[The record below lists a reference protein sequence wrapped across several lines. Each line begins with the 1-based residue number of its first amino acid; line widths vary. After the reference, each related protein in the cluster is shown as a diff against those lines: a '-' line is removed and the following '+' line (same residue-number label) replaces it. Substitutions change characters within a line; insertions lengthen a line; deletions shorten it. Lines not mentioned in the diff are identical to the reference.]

1 MIALRNTQRKLSQSL
16 RMSGPCAAIVAILF
30 LSLLNSLSAFAASVA
45 SARNAFIRGDL
56 PRTVKMLEPEL
67 FPKPRFKGKELEDAR
82 EIYGVTQFMLGNRAK
97 AEMAFRQIIQANP
110 RAKLDK
116 RYLLDPAAEPFFE
129 SLKKSK
135 AAAPTAGN
143 RKSNRTAATQKP
155 SRAPVSNPA
164 RAPAGNPS
172 RGLKQASGRPTP
184 PPEAPRRQAPPAK
197 NRAPQGVS
205 TGLQVTV
212 NAPRATLFA
221 DGIFIGPPN
230 QKISLDPGNHQI
242 TISAEGYETQE
253 KTVRIEAGRISQ
265 LKVNLIKT
273 RSRPTAAPARSS
285 AAQPQRAGN
294 QSKTAGRKGDNLD
307 PNQPKASLNFN
318 QELPAEKRANRSRKN
333 FTDQYFQEPATPQ
346 YQQPP
351 AQTPY
356 SQPPQYAL
364 PPQYAPPQYSQPQ
377 PYQQPYQQPYAYPPP
392 VYANPP
398 PYQAPSPYGYQDPYA
413 QPPPAYSAPPTPG
426 YGDPNPYEEEDEAGD
441 SERPA
446 PRSAGYSRSKKK
458 SRKKGN
464 VVVALLP
471 LGIGQFQ
478 NGDTVKGVIF
488 LLGQGGALG
497 FGLTYRL
504 YNIPKDKK
512 LFDTQREEEVDLTP
526 EEKETIEIQR
536 EEHIKKLTNYSNY
549 ALMGAGALY
558 LIGVID
564 AIVNLDS
571 GEPTKRRRS
580 DNSLPVPEEKKYKF
594 AISPTPEGGVGLGI
608 SMKLE

>member
-1 MIALRNTQRKLSQSL
+1 
-16 RMSGPCAAIVAILF
+16 
-30 LSLLNSLSAFAASVA
+30 
-45 SARNAFIRGDL
+45 
-56 PRTVKMLEPEL
+56 MLEPEL
-67 FPKPRFKGKELEDAR
+67 FPKPRLKGKELEDAR
-82 EIYGVTQFMLGNRAK
+82 EIYGVTQFMLGNRSK
-97 AEMAFRQIIQANP
+97 AEIAFRQIIQANP

-129 SLKKSK
+129 SLKKSSG
-135 AAAPTAGN
+135 APPTAAN
-143 RKSNRTAATQKP
+143 RKSNPAAAAQQSP
-155 SRAPVSNPA
+155 RASQTV
-164 RAPAGNPS
+164 RAPASNSG
-172 RGLKQASGRPTP
+172 RGFKQASGRPTP
-184 PPEAPRRQAPPAK
+184 PPEAPRRKPPPAQ

-230 QKISLDPGNHQI
+230 QKISLDPGKHQI

-265 LKVNLIKT
+265 LKVTLIKT
-273 RSRPTAAPARSS
+273 GSRQAAAPARNS
-285 AAQPQRAGN
+285 AAQPQKAGN
-294 QSKTAGRKGDNLD
+294 QSKTAGRKGDNFD
-307 PNQPKASLNFN
+307 SNQPKASLNFN

-333 FTDQYFQEPATPQ
+333 FTDQYFQEPAAPQ

-351 AQTPY
+351 AQPQY
-356 SQPPQYAL
+356 SQPPQYAQPPTYTP
-364 PPQYAPPQYSQPQ
+364 PPQYAPPQYIQP
-377 PYQQPYQQPYAYPPP
+377 QPYQQPYAYPPP

-398 PYQAPSPYGYQDPYA
+398 AYQAPSPYGYQDPYA
-413 QPPPAYSAPPTPG
+413 QPPPAYAAPPTPG
-426 YGDPNPYEEEDEAGD
+426 YGEPNPYEEEDEAGD
-441 SERPA
+441 SDRPA
-446 PRSAGYSRSKKK
+446 PRSAGFSK
-458 SRKKGN
+458 SRKTSRRKGN
-464 VVVALLP
+464 IVLALLP

-478 NGDTVKGVIF
+478 NGDSVKGVIF
-488 LLGQGGALG
+488 LFGQGGALG

-512 LFDTQREEEVDLTP
+512 LFDTQREEEADLTP

-549 ALMGAGALY
+549 ALIGAGALY

-571 GEPTKRRRS
+571 GAPNKRRRS
-580 DNSLPVPEEKKYKF
+580 DYSLSVPDEKKYKF
-594 AISPTPEGGVGLGI
+594 AIGPTPEGGVGIGV
-608 SMKLE
+608 SMNLD